1 MLKNKKFG
9 ITISVL
15 LFVAILLMEDFD
27 PSKSHLNI
35 MAAIAVLMA
44 VLWITEAIP
53 LSVTSL
59 IPLIFYPLTG
69 ILTAEEIAASYINS
83 IIFLFLGGFLIAISM
98 EEWNLHK
105 RIALKLITLLGGSPI
120 SIVIGFMIAG
130 AFLSMWISNTATALM
145 LLPIALAI
153 ISKLEDQFNKKQIH
167 NFSLVLL
174 FSVAYSCTLGGLATL
189 IGTPPNLVLVQTLNI
204 LFPEA
209 PKISFSSWMMLAV
222 PVSILMLFAVGFL
235 LTKVLFKIDKHVKL
249 DKNFVKE
256 EYGKLGKISFE
267 EKSVSIIFCLTAL
280 LWIFRSNIN
289 FGIFEI
295 PGWANLLP
303 TSDFINDG
311 TVAITMAFIL
321 FLIPAKNK
329 SRAILDN
336 KAFMKVPWG
345 IILLFGGGFALAKG
359 FSSTGLSNYIGE
371 QLSGL
376 SSFPPILIIIITAAL
391 ISFLTELTSNTATTQ
406 MILPI
411 LASVSIAMQL
421 NPLLLMLTATLSAS
435 MAFMLPVATPPNT
448 IIFASSRLKI
458 SEMAK
463 TGFALNILGVIIV
476 SLVVY
481 FLGSYI
487 FDLST
492 YPVWAEIK

>member
-1 MLKNKKFG
+1 MLKSKKLG
-9 ITISVL
+9 IAIGVL
-15 LFVAILLMEDFD
+15 LFAVILLMQDLD

-69 ILTAEEIAASYINS
+69 ILSADEIAASYINS

-98 EEWNLHK
+98 EEWGLHK
-105 RIALKLITLLGGSPI
+105 RIALKLITIFGGSQS
-120 SIVIGFMIAG
+120 SIVIGFMISG

-153 ISKLEDQFNKKQIH
+153 ISKLEDQFGEKQIQ
-167 NFSLVLL
+167 NFSFILL
-174 FSVAYSCTLGGLATL
+174 LSIAYSCTLGGVATL
-189 IGTPPNLVLVQTLNI
+189 VGTPPNLVFVKTLNI

-209 PKISFSSWMMLAV
+209 PEISFSSWMLLAV
-222 PVSILMLFAVGFL
+222 PVSLIMLFSVGFL
-235 LTKVLFKIDKHVKL
+235 LTRVLFKIDKNVKL
-249 DKNFVKE
+249 DTNFIRKE
-256 EYGKLGKISFE
+256 YSKLGKISFE
-267 EKSVSIIFCLTAL
+267 EKAVSIVFCITAF

-295 PGWANLLP
+295 PGWANILP
-303 TSDFINDG
+303 TSSFINDG
-311 TVAITMAFIL
+311 TVAISMAFIL
-321 FLIPAKNK
+321 FLIPAKNNN
-329 SRAILDN
+329 RAILDN
-336 KAFMKVPWG
+336 KAFVKVPWG

-359 FSSTGLSNYIGE
+359 FSATGLSNYIGE

-376 SSFPPILIIIITAAL
+376 STFSPILIIIITAAL
-391 ISFLTELTSNTATTQ
+391 ISFLTEMTSNTATTQ

-421 NPLLLMLTATLSAS
+421 NPLLLMLTATISAS

-463 TGFALNILGVIIV
+463 TGFALNLLGIIV
-476 SLVVY
+476 VSLFVY
-481 FLGSYI
+481 FLGSFI
-487 FDLST
+487 FDLNT
-492 YPVWAEIK
+492 FPGWAEIN

>member
-1 MLKNKKFG
+1 MLNRQKFG
-9 ITISVL
+9 IALGII
-15 LFVAILLMEDFD
+15 LFTVILLLEDFD
-27 PSKSHLNI
+27 PSRSHLNV

-59 IPLIFYPLTG
+59 IPLILYPLTG
-69 ILTAEEIAASYINS
+69 ILTADEIAASYINS

-98 EEWNLHK
+98 EEWGLHK
-105 RIALKLITLLGGSPI
+105 RIALKLITVFGGSPN

-153 ISKLEDQFNKKQIH
+153 ISKLEDKFSEKQTH
-167 NFSLVLL
+167 NFSLIILL
-174 FSVAYSCTLGGLATL
+174 SIAYSCTLGGLATL
-189 IGTPPNLVLVQTLNI
+189 VGTPPNLVFVQTVNI

-209 PKISFSSWMMLAV
+209 PEISFSSWMLLAV
-222 PVSILMLFAVGFL
+222 PVSMIMLMAAGSL
-235 LTKVLFKIDKHVKL
+235 LTRVLFKIDRNIRL
-249 DKNFVKE
+249 DSDFVNE
-256 EYGKLGKISFE
+256 EYSKLGKTSFE
-267 EKSVSIIFCLTAL
+267 EKYVSIIFCFTAL

-289 FGIFEI
+289 FGILEV
-295 PGWANLLP
+295 PGWSNLLP
-303 TSDFINDG
+303 SSDFINDG
-311 TVAITMAFIL
+311 TVAISMAFIL
-321 FLIPAKNK
+321 FLIPSKNK
-329 SRAILDN
+329 NRTILDS
-336 KAFMKVPWG
+336 KAFLKVPWG

-376 SSFPPILIIIITAAL
+376 SSFPPIIIIIITAAM

-421 NPLLLMLTATLSAS
+421 NPLLLMVTATLSAS

-463 TGFALNILGVIIV
+463 TGFALNILGIIIV
-476 SLVVY
+476 SLLVY
-481 FLGSYI
+481 FLAGYI
-487 FDLST
+487 FDSNT
-492 YPVWAEIK
+492 FPVWAVPN

>member
-1 MLKNKKFG
+1 MIKSKKYG
-9 ITISVL
+9 IALSLI
-15 LFVAILLMEDFD
+15 LFTVILLMDDFD
-27 PSKSHLNI
+27 PSKPYLNV
-35 MAAIAVLMA
+35 MAAISVLMA

-59 IPLIFYPLTG
+59 IPLIFYPITG
-69 ILTAEEIAASYINS
+69 ILSADEIASSYINS

-105 RIALKLITLLGGSPI
+105 RIALKLITIFGGSPS
-120 SIVIGFMIAG
+120 SILIGFMIAG

-153 ISKLEDQFNKKQIH
+153 ISKLEDQFTEKQIQS
-167 NFSLVLL
+167 FSLILL
-174 FSVAYSCTLGGLATL
+174 LSIAYSCTLGGVATL
-189 IGTPPNLVLVQTLNI
+189 VGTPPNLVFVKTLNI
-204 LFPEA
+204 MFPNA
-209 PKISFSSWMMLAV
+209 PEISFSSWMLLAI
-222 PVSILMLFAVGFL
+222 PVSIVMLLAVGYL
-235 LTKVLFKIDKHVKL
+235 LTKVLFKIDKKIKL
-249 DKNFVKE
+249 DKDYIKQ
-256 EYGKLGKISFE
+256 EYNKLGKIAFE
-267 EKSVSIIFCLTAL
+267 EKAVGIVFCITAL
-280 LWIFRSNIN
+280 LWIFRNNIK
-289 FGIFEI
+289 FGIVEI

-311 TVAITMAFIL
+311 TVAISMAFIL

-329 SRAILDN
+329 SRAILDAN
-336 KAFMKVPWG
+336 AFIKVPWG

-359 FSSTGLSNYIGE
+359 FSSTGLAQYIGE
-371 QLSGL
+371 QLTGL
-376 SSFPPILIIIITAAL
+376 SSFPPILIIIFTAAL

-448 IIFASSRLKI
+448 IIFASKRLKI
-458 SEMAK
+458 SEMAR
-463 TGFALNILGVIIV
+463 TGFALNILGIIIV
-476 SLVVY
+476 SLLVY
-481 FLGSYI
+481 FLGNYI

-492 YPVWAEIK
+492 FPGWAEIN

>member
-1 MLKNKKFG
+1 MLKSKKLG
-9 ITISVL
+9 IVIGVL
-15 LFVAILLMEDFD
+15 LFAAVLLMGDIE
-27 PSKSHLNI
+27 PSKPHLNI

-59 IPLIFYPLTG
+59 IPLILYPLTG
-69 ILTAEEIAASYINS
+69 ILTADEIAASYINS

-98 EEWNLHK
+98 EEWGLHK
-105 RIALKLITLLGGSPI
+105 RIALKLITVFGGSPS
-120 SIVIGFMIAG
+120 SIVIGFMISG

-153 ISKLEDQFNKKQIH
+153 ISKLEDQFGEKQTH
-167 NFSLVLL
+167 NFSLILL
-174 FSVAYSCTLGGLATL
+174 LSIAYSCTLGGVATL
-189 IGTPPNLVLVQTLNI
+189 VGTPPNLVFVKTLNI

-209 PKISFSSWMMLAV
+209 PEISFSSWMLLAV
-222 PVSILMLFAVGFL
+222 PVSLLMLFSAGLL
-235 LTKVLFKIDKHVKL
+235 LTRVLFKL
-249 DKNFVKE
+249 DKNVKLNKNFIKE
-256 EYGKLGKISFE
+256 EYGKLGNVSFE
-267 EKSVSIIFCLTAL
+267 EKAVSIVFAITAF
-280 LWIFRSNIN
+280 LWIFRSTIN

-303 TSDFINDG
+303 TSNFINDG
-311 TVAITMAFIL
+311 TVAISMAFIL
-321 FLIPAKNK
+321 FLIPAKSK
-329 SRAILDN
+329 RRTILDS
-336 KAFMKVPWG
+336 KAFAKVPWG

-359 FSSTGLSNYIGE
+359 FSSTGLSHYIGE

-376 SSFPPILIIIITAAL
+376 SFFSPIFVIIITAAL

-411 LASVSIAMQL
+411 LASVSIAMEL

-463 TGFALNILGVIIV
+463 TGFALNILGIIIV
-476 SLVVY
+476 SLFVY

-487 FDLST
+487 FDLNSF
-492 YPVWAEIK
+492 PGWAKIN

>member
-1 MLKNKKFG
+1 MLKSKKLG
-9 ITISVL
+9 IAIGVL
-15 LFVAILLMEDFD
+15 LFAAVLLIGDIE

-69 ILTAEEIAASYINS
+69 ILTADEIAASYINS

-98 EEWNLHK
+98 EEWGLHK
-105 RIALKLITLLGGSPI
+105 RIALKLITVFGGSPS
-120 SIVIGFMIAG
+120 SIVIGFMISG

-153 ISKLEDQFNKKQIH
+153 ISKLEDQFGEKQTH
-167 NFSLVLL
+167 NFSLILL
-174 FSVAYSCTLGGLATL
+174 LSIAYSCTLGGVATL
-189 IGTPPNLVLVQTLNI
+189 VGTPPNLVFVKTLNI

-209 PKISFSSWMMLAV
+209 PEISFSGWMLLAV
-222 PVSILMLFAVGFL
+222 PVSLLMLFSAGLL
-235 LTKVLFKIDKHVKL
+235 LTRVLFKIDKNVKL
-249 DKNFVKE
+249 DKNYIKE
-256 EYGKLGKISFE
+256 EYGRLGNVSFE
-267 EKSVSIIFCLTAL
+267 EKAVSIVFVITAL
-280 LWIFRSNIN
+280 LWIFRSTIN

-303 TSDFINDG
+303 TSNFINDG
-311 TVAITMAFIL
+311 TVAISMAFIL
-321 FLIPAKNK
+321 FLIPAKSK
-329 SRAILDN
+329 RRTILDN
-336 KAFMKVPWG
+336 NAFAKVPWG

-359 FSSTGLSNYIGE
+359 FSSTGLSHYIGE

-376 SSFPPILIIIITAAL
+376 SFFPPIFVIIITAAL
-391 ISFLTELTSNTATTQ
+391 ISFMTELTSNTATTQ

-411 LASVSIAMQL
+411 LASVSIAMEL

-448 IIFASSRLKI
+448 IIFASNRLKI

-463 TGFALNILGVIIV
+463 TGLALNILGIIIV
-476 SLVVY
+476 SLFVY

-487 FDLST
+487 FDLNT
-492 YPVWAEIK
+492 FPGWAKIN